1 MNRRS
6 EGFVELEW
14 VCPNCNS
21 RNKGSKKTC
30 ENCGA
35 PQPPNVK
42 FQRASD
48 EKIITD
54 EKSVEAAKAG
64 ADIHCGFCGTRN
76 PANAKICS
84 QCGGDLAEGNK
95 RQAGQALDAAPA
107 TPKTVTCTN
116 CRTENPGSS
125 RTCSNCGSPLPRIET
140 SHPVSAQAVVSPAA
154 LAQKKKTN
162 WLLFGGIGAFLLLCC
177 AAIFF
182 LFVFPTK
189 SVQGTVSDVSW
200 KTSVPVQE
208 VHAVDHSNEAG
219 SPPSDAYNV
228 SCHTESKDVC
238 EDKMVDQGNGYAEKV
253 QDCHTESQDYCSY
266 TEDEWTTIQTYDLNG
281 NDLNPVYDSPS
292 VSSDQRIGSSSEQLT
307 VYFNTQDGQKTYSP
321 GSVSQFQQFQIG
333 STWTIKLNAIGSV
346 VSVQ

>member
-54 EKSVEAAKAG
+54 EQSVEAAKAG
-64 ADIHCGFCGTRN
+64 ADIHCGFCGRRN

-84 QCGGDLAEGNK
+84 QCGGDLAEGKK

-116 CRTENPGSS
+116 CGTENPGSS

-140 SHPVSAQAVVSPAA
+140 SHPVSAQAVVSPAP
-154 LAQKKKTN
+154 LAQKKKN
-162 WLLFGGIGAFLLLCC
+162 DWVLFGGICGFLLLCFG
-177 AAIFF
+177 AIFF
-182 LFVFPTK
+182 LLVFPT
-189 SVQGTVSDVSW
+189 QLI
-200 KTSVPVQE
+200 
-208 VHAVDHSNEAG
+208 HAA
-219 SPPSDAYNV
+219 
-228 SCHTESKDVC
+228 
-238 EDKMVDQGNGYAEKV
+238 
-253 QDCHTESQDYCSY
+253 
-266 TEDEWTTIQTYDLNG
+266 
-281 NDLNPVYDSPS
+281 VYD
-292 VSSDQRIGSSSEQLT
+292 G
-307 VYFNTQDGQKTYSP
+307 
-321 GSVSQFQQFQIG
+321 
-333 STWTIKLNAIGSV
+333 
-346 VSVQ
+346 